1 MKQLL
6 LVSFLGV
13 LFLYIFSVVSF
24 DNYFSEIYSE
34 NDFESEGS
42 TCNSLISCMITLTL
56 SGVVGDGMTHWEMST
71 FFSDTLYFIFVSILF
86 SNIISGIMTDTFA
99 EMRDNR
105 NFMETDK
112 KNFCYICGITRTT
125 LEKQEQTFEE
135 HIKKHSLWEYLFY
148 IYSLKIKE
156 ETEYTGIEYMITDK
170 LEK

>member
-1 MKQLL
+1 MQMKQLL

-34 NDFESEGS
+34 KDFESEGS

-125 LEKQEQTFEE
+125 VNT
-135 HIKKHSLWEYLFY
+135 IKKNSF
-148 IYSLKIKE
+148 
-156 ETEYTGIEYMITDK
+156 G
-170 LEK
+170 